1 LFIFTADPEIVIYNG
16 NYSDFK
22 VEQEEKAKA
31 EKTKIEKS
39 TVEKTEPSKVVN
51 AQKSLSFK
59 EEQEIV
65 SLEKEIETLEETI
78 KEKTIEMNGAS
89 DHNILQ
95 KIGEEIQALTDTL
108 EAKSD
113 RWLELL
119 ERKG

>member
-1 LFIFTADPEIVIYNG
+1 
-16 NYSDFK
+16 